1 MQSGHHEG
9 RRRARTKHLTK
20 MLKGDPNVWYVD
32 ASPYRDRQALC
43 AAITNFPGDARAAC
57 TIPTGNVTDAEEVA
71 IALAVAH
78 IARSGKKGTIVS
90 DSQTAIRNYM
100 RGRISPAAFRILSS
114 TPSWDTTIPIRLI
127 WTPAH
132 AELEGNEQAH
142 ELAGEL
148 ANQVDDQG
156 CFFFPVPITSYR
168 DILYYYKETWKT
180 YPEPHPALGRHHATI
195 LRQIQTNT
203 LPNPVLFSKI
213 HPDLYAPTC
222 HTCGGWATIKHIL
235 WQCPRAQKD
244 SFIKNEQEWEAA
256 VISPSR
262 EVQLALVDLAVRAG
276 EPRSWILGPDLRK
289 T

>member
-1 MQSGHHEG
+1 
-9 RRRARTKHLTK
+9 
-20 MLKGDPNVWYVD
+20 MLKGDPNV
-32 ASPYRDRQALC
+32 C
-43 AAITNFPGDARAAC
+43 
-57 TIPTGNVTDAEEVA
+57 
-71 IALAVAH
+71 
-78 IARSGKKGTIVS
+78 
-90 DSQTAIRNYM
+90 
-100 RGRISPAAFRILSS
+100 FRILSS

-156 CFFFPVPITSYR
+156 CFFFPVLITSYR

-203 LPNPVLFSKI
+203 LPNPVL
-213 HPDLYAPTC
+213 L
-222 HTCGGWATIKHIL
+222 
-235 WQCPRAQKD
+235 CPRAQTD

-256 VISPSR
+256 VISPSK